1 MTVNSKSIKFV
12 FWEGYS
18 DLCVEVL
25 NTGKLEK

>member
-12 FWEGYS
+12 FWEDYS

-25 NTGKLEK
+25 DNGKPVK